1 MTDPSLLRIEPLAE
15 RHFPGLYQALDQ
27 VAREKRYL
35 AFTQAPPFDEALA
48 FYRGIVADGLC
59 QCIAVLGGEVV
70 GWCDVLPVRGE
81 ARAHVGT
88 LGIGLVPGARQR
100 GIGAPL
106 LKQAI
111 AGAWARGMARIELA
125 VRADNLN
132 AQALYRRF
140 GFVQEACSATPTASM
155 ACTTT
160 AWRWRCCG
168 PDSRPAQPTGLQCAR
183 PARSARPA
191 PAHRPRGAS

>member
-1 MTDPSLLRIEPLAE
+1 MSEPTLLRIEPLAE
-15 RHFPGLYQALDQ
+15 RHFAGLHQALDQ

-35 AFTQAPPFDEALA
+35 AFTQAPPFEEARA
-48 FYRGIVADGLC
+48 FYRGIVSASLC
-59 QCIAVLGGEVV
+59 QCIAVLDDEVV

-88 LGIGLVPGARQR
+88 LGIGLVPRARHR
-100 GIGAPL
+100 GIGARL
-106 LKQAI
+106 LEQAI

-140 GFVQEACSATPTASM
+140 GFVQEGVQRHAYCTDGAYHDSLAM
-155 ACTTT
+155 ALL
-160 AWRWRCCG
+160 R
-168 PDSRPAQPTGLQCAR
+168 SGL
-183 PARSARPA
+183 
-191 PAHRPRGAS
+191 